1 MSLWTVVVIL
11 AHQWSSPC
19 CPAFTVQHMVGGSC
33 HAWPSGVQHTTH
45 AEAASENAG
54 ADMRKSCSKG
64 CNRATCL
71 SQSPCPWILLSL
83 FLPPHCY
90 QQSPGIN
97 QEAPDD
103 GWLRGRATVAGDGA
117 SQGKSKCFSRTDEE
131 VDGRLEI
138 HTLNY

>member
-1 MSLWTVVVIL
+1 MSLWTAVVIL

-54 ADMRKSCSKG
+54 ADMRKSCSG
-64 CNRATCL
+64 L
-71 SQSPCPWILLSL
+71 QQSHAPVTITMSPDAAKP
-83 FLPPHCY
+83 LPSPHCY